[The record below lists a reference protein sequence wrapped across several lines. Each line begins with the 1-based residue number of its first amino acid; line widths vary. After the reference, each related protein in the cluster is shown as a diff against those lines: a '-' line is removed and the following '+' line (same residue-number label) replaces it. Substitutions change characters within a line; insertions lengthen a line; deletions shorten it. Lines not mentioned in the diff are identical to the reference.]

1 MNVSLMMKKLICLNF
16 EEFSLIHYALC
27 LAISETSKKCNGIF
41 TDESTLNQLDKYD
54 SLLKKL
60 CNTFSPERK
69 PNFD

>member
-1 MNVSLMMKKLICLNF
+1 MFVSLIMRKLISLTF
-16 EEFSLIHYALC
+16 EEFTLIHYGVC

-60 CNTFSPERK
+60 CSAFNSERK
-69 PNFD
+69 PKFD